1 MKDKQYM
8 NDEMFDEL
16 VESMKEAGSISKG
29 EAEPSRVFSYSP
41 MNIKEIREKSSDDL
55 KKTMDEMKVELFD
68 LRFARATGSIENPMR
83 IRELKKSIA
92 RILTV
97 LHEREAKEG

>member
-1 MKDKQYM
+1 
-8 NDEMFDEL
+8 
-16 VESMKEAGSISKG
+16 
-29 EAEPSRVFSYSP
+29 
-41 MNIKEIREKSSDDL
+41 MNIKEIRDKSSEDL
-55 KKTMDEMKVELFD
+55 KKTLDEMKVELFD

-97 LHEREAKEG
+97 LHDREGK

>member
-1 MKDKQYM
+1 
-8 NDEMFDEL
+8 
-16 VESMKEAGSISKG
+16 
-29 EAEPSRVFSYSP
+29 
-41 MNIKEIREKSSDDL
+41 MNIKAVREKSSKDL
-55 KKTMDEMKVELFD
+55 QKSLEEMKVELFD

-97 LHEREAKEG
+97 LHDREGK

>member
-1 MKDKQYM
+1 
-8 NDEMFDEL
+8 
-16 VESMKEAGSISKG
+16 
-29 EAEPSRVFSYSP
+29 
-41 MNIKEIREKSSDDL
+41 MNIKEVREKSSEDL
-55 KKTMDEMKVELFD
+55 LKTVEEMKVELFD

-97 LHEREAKEG
+97 LHERENEAKEG

>member
-1 MKDKQYM
+1 
-8 NDEMFDEL
+8 
-16 VESMKEAGSISKG
+16 
-29 EAEPSRVFSYSP
+29 
-41 MNIKEIREKSSDDL
+41 MNIKEVREKSSEELLKSLDD
-55 KKTMDEMKVELFD
+55 MKVELFD

-97 LHEREAKEG
+97 LHERESK

>member
-1 MKDKQYM
+1 
-8 NDEMFDEL
+8 
-16 VESMKEAGSISKG
+16 
-29 EAEPSRVFSYSP
+29 
-41 MNIKEIREKSSDDL
+41 MNIKEVREKSSEDL
-55 KKTMDEMKVELFD
+55 KKTLDEMKVELFD

-97 LHEREAKEG
+97 LHERESK